1 MQYQNQNFNGEYD
14 FRVRFHRDWKINE
27 HLHEYSEFL
36 YCKKGSCTV
45 IINKQE
51 IQLTEKQLAWISPN
65 CVHQYDC
72 SSAEVICAVFS
83 NDYIPLFFN
92 ELKKRTLRATPIDV
106 SDLSDLLENLLI
118 MKNDDNLTICGY
130 LNLISARVINQSTFD
145 NVKYTDG
152 ILYQKVI
159 SYLSEHYVENITLS
173 QIAKKFGYNEKYL
186 SHTLHNLT
194 GIHFRQLLTFY
205 RLDHAK
211 KLLRTR
217 KEINITTIAAES
229 GFYSIN
235 TFNRAFKEITGKS
248 PSEYRDNYKN

>member
-1 MQYQNQNFNGEYD
+1 MEYQNQNFNGEYD
-14 FRVRFHRDWKINE
+14 FRVRFHKGWKINE

-51 IQLTEKQLAWISPN
+51 IQLSENQLAWISPN
-65 CVHQYDC
+65 YVHQYDC

-83 NDYIPLFFN
+83 NDYIPIFFN
-92 ELKKRTLRATPIDV
+92 ELKNRTLRATPINI
-106 SDLSDLLENLLI
+106 SDLSEILEKSLELN
-118 MKNDDNLTICGY
+118 NEDPLTVCGY
-130 LNLISARVINQSTFD
+130 LNLIGAKVIERSTFD
-145 NVKYTDG
+145 TIRYTDG

-211 KLLRTR
+211 KLLRSR
-217 KEINITTIAAES
+217 KNINITTIAAES

-235 TFNRAFKEITGKS
+235 TFNRAFKEMTGKS
-248 PSEYRDNYKN
+248 PSEYRNNYKN

>member
-1 MQYQNQNFNGEYD
+1 MKYHNENFNGVFD
-14 FRVRFHRDWKINE
+14 FRCKIHNGWVME
-27 HLHEYSEFL
+27 SHLHEYSELL

-51 IQLTEKQLAWISPN
+51 IKLLEKQLVWVSPN
-65 CVHQYDC
+65 YVHQYDC
-72 SSAEVICAVFS
+72 SSAEVVCAVFS
-83 NDYIPLFFN
+83 NDYIPIFFH
-92 ELKKRTLRATPIDV
+92 ELKKRSLRAAPIDV
-106 SDLSDLLENLLI
+106 SDLSDVFEKLPSLNNGEP
-118 MKNDDNLTICGY
+118 LTVCGY
-130 LNLISARVINQSTFD
+130 LNLIGARVIKQSTFD

-235 TFNRAFKEITGKS
+235 TFNRAFREMTGKS